1 MYTIE
6 RLLQLLIK
14 FYKEMFCKKEE
25 EKEEKCPYLEW
36 VEDQEKVLK
45 HINSLPEKREDKPGS
60 SIGET

>member
-1 MYTIE
+1 
-6 RLLQLLIK
+6 LLIK

-25 EKEEKCPYLEW
+25 EEKCPYLEW